1 MNHGLY
7 DRIHISK
14 KELKKYT
21 FENNLVF
28 HRENAKGTSLKVFY
42 KILIDF

>member
-1 MNHGLY
+1 MIEY
-7 DRIHISK
+7 IYQK

-28 HRENAKGTSLKVFY
+28 HRENAKGTSLKVF
-42 KILIDF
+42 LQNFN